1 MARGPT
7 VRYVKDYA
15 VQELLGKGAFGCV
28 YQAKK
33 DTGETLFAMKELPL
47 DMVSVHGG
55 GSGEELRDSDGEQS
69 ATLLERE
76 VQILSTLQHPNIIR
90 YYDSFQQGD
99 SFYIVMELVEG
110 ATLLDHLN
118 SLSEK
123 RQSMAE
129 PRIWQLFTQVCA
141 AVLAFHSLAGPWHPP
156 PPHSPLSPFLVQRP
170 VAWPRNAQMCLA
182 LRYIH
187 KEKHVV
193 HRDLTPSNIMITA
206 EGDIK
211 LADFGLAKE
220 RTGTGSVME
229 SVVGTVLY
237 QCPEIIQAEAYG
249 EKADIWSLGC
259 ILYQTAMLRP
269 PFQGG
274 NPLVVARSIVEG
286 TYAPLDDGYSELMAR
301 VIPRLLCVKPEQRP
315 DIDEVAQMI
324 SPLLVSELERVRKAE
339 HELRAEVSMERDW
352 RQRHE
357 REASRNKEAVHRLFA
372 RHQLDAHSRTNS
384 CVARESSREASPMS
398 PHRRAPLAR
407 EPRSPMLSI
416 SPNRIREI
424 NDPCSRILNQLHK
437 ILFISQLPPSME
449 GELSAQRQVPTQ
461 PASHRAG
468 GRNARAHG
476 PTCSRVGGMTGTEP
490 HRTSPFWQVVEKY
503 KRALFSHRRL
513 AVHQRGWNLKDE
525 LNKLVSGSQEVIN
538 LTFYSPTVVHGD
550 AKGASAVKQ
559 RITYEE
565 LQHFIEQVLS
575 ETGYYSCQPAG
586 DDSVVPL
593 SDLADADRPAPS
605 DRGVHVWP
613 ESQPRTRL
621 SQHHLPPM
629 QRPVCNNSSGLASES
644 KPTLLATTR
653 SCELLHAP

>member
-1 MARGPT
+1 M
-7 VRYVKDYA
+7 
-15 VQELLGKGAFGCV
+15 
-28 YQAKK
+28 
-33 DTGETLFAMKELPL
+33 
-47 DMVSVHGG
+47 
-55 GSGEELRDSDGEQS
+55 
-69 ATLLERE
+69 
-76 VQILSTLQHPNIIR
+76 
-90 YYDSFQQGD
+90 
-99 SFYIVMELVEG
+99 
-110 ATLLDHLN
+110 
-118 SLSEK
+118 
-123 RQSMAE
+123 
-129 PRIWQLFTQVCA
+129 
-141 AVLAFHSLAGPWHPP
+141 
-156 PPHSPLSPFLVQRP
+156 
-170 VAWPRNAQMCLA
+170 
-182 LRYIH
+182 
-187 KEKHVV
+187 

-286 TYAPLDDGYSELMAR
+286 TYASLDGGYSELMAR

-384 CVARESSREASPMS
+384 CVARESREASPMS
-398 PHRRAPLAR
+398 PQRRVPLAR

-449 GELSAQRQVPTQ
+449 GELSAQRQVPARQ
-461 PASHRAG
+461 PGRRVAMRGEGTHG
-468 GRNARAHG
+468 GTCGEVAWATLSRIAR
-476 PTCSRVGGMTGTEP
+476 R
-490 HRTSPFWQVVEKY
+490 FWQVVEKY

-538 LTFYSPTVVHGD
+538 LTFYSPTVVHED

-586 DDSVVPL
+586 DDSVVAL
-593 SDLADADRPAPS
+593 SDLADADQPGAS
-605 DRGVHVWP
+605 DRGADVWP
-613 ESQPRTRL
+613 ESLPRTRL

-629 QRPVCNNSSGLASES
+629 QRPISVCNGSGLASAS
-644 KPTLLATTR
+644 KPALLATTR

>member
-1 MARGPT
+1 
-7 VRYVKDYA
+7 
-15 VQELLGKGAFGCV
+15 
-28 YQAKK
+28 
-33 DTGETLFAMKELPL
+33 
-47 DMVSVHGG
+47 
-55 GSGEELRDSDGEQS
+55 
-69 ATLLERE
+69 
-76 VQILSTLQHPNIIR
+76 
-90 YYDSFQQGD
+90 
-99 SFYIVMELVEG
+99 
-110 ATLLDHLN
+110 
-118 SLSEK
+118 
-123 RQSMAE
+123 
-129 PRIWQLFTQVCA
+129 
-141 AVLAFHSLAGPWHPP
+141 
-156 PPHSPLSPFLVQRP
+156 
-170 VAWPRNAQMCLA
+170 
-182 LRYIH
+182 
-187 KEKHVV
+187 
-193 HRDLTPSNIMITA
+193 
-206 EGDIK
+206 
-211 LADFGLAKE
+211 
-220 RTGTGSVME
+220 ME

-274 NPLVVARSIVEG
+274 NPLVVARTIVEG

-301 VIPRLLCVKPEQRP
+301 VIPRLLCVRPEQRP

-372 RHQLDAHSRTNS
+372 RHRLDAHSRTNS
-384 CVARESSREASPMS
+384 CVPRESREASPMS
-398 PHRRAPLAR
+398 PHRRVPLAR

-449 GELSAQRQVPTQ
+449 GELSAQR
-461 PASHRAG
+461 
-468 GRNARAHG
+468 
-476 PTCSRVGGMTGTEP
+476 
-490 HRTSPFWQVVEKY
+490 QVVEKY

-586 DDSVVPL
+586 DDSVVAL
-593 SDLADADRPAPS
+593 SDLADADQPGAS
-605 DRGVHVWP
+605 DRGADVWP
-613 ESQPRTRL
+613 ESLPRTRL

-629 QRPVCNNSSGLASES
+629 QRPISVCNGSGLASES
-644 KPTLLATTR
+644 KPALLATTR

>member
-1 MARGPT
+1 
-7 VRYVKDYA
+7 
-15 VQELLGKGAFGCV
+15 
-28 YQAKK
+28 
-33 DTGETLFAMKELPL
+33 
-47 DMVSVHGG
+47 
-55 GSGEELRDSDGEQS
+55 
-69 ATLLERE
+69 
-76 VQILSTLQHPNIIR
+76 
-90 YYDSFQQGD
+90 
-99 SFYIVMELVEG
+99 MELVEG

-129 PRIWQLFTQVCA
+129 PRIWQLFT
-141 AVLAFHSLAGPWHPP
+141 
-156 PPHSPLSPFLVQRP
+156 
-170 VAWPRNAQMCLA
+170 QMCLA

-449 GELSAQRQVPTQ
+449 GELSAQRQV
-461 PASHRAG
+461 
-468 GRNARAHG
+468 
-476 PTCSRVGGMTGTEP
+476 
-490 HRTSPFWQVVEKY
+490 VEKY

-586 DDSVVPL
+586 DDSAVPL

-644 KPTLLATTR
+644 NPTLLATTR

>member
-1 MARGPT
+1 M
-7 VRYVKDYA
+7 
-15 VQELLGKGAFGCV
+15 
-28 YQAKK
+28 
-33 DTGETLFAMKELPL
+33 
-47 DMVSVHGG
+47 
-55 GSGEELRDSDGEQS
+55 
-69 ATLLERE
+69 
-76 VQILSTLQHPNIIR
+76 
-90 YYDSFQQGD
+90 
-99 SFYIVMELVEG
+99 
-110 ATLLDHLN
+110 
-118 SLSEK
+118 
-123 RQSMAE
+123 
-129 PRIWQLFTQVCA
+129 
-141 AVLAFHSLAGPWHPP
+141 
-156 PPHSPLSPFLVQRP
+156 
-170 VAWPRNAQMCLA
+170 
-182 LRYIH
+182 
-187 KEKHVV
+187 

-220 RTGTGSVME
+220 RTGTGSIME

-286 TYAPLDDGYSELMAR
+286 TYAPLDGGYSELMAR

-384 CVARESSREASPMS
+384 CVARESREASPMS

-449 GELSAQRQVPTQ
+449 GELSAQRQVPARQ
-461 PASHRAG
+461 P
-468 GRNARAHG
+468 GRRGAMRGEGRWWHVW
-476 PTCSRVGGMTGTEP
+476 RGGMGDTEP
-490 HRTSPFWQVVEKY
+490 HRTS
-503 KRALFSHRRL
+503 LL
-513 AVHQRGWNLKDE
+513 AGGRKVQACA
-525 LNKLVSGSQEVIN
+525 
-538 LTFYSPTVVHGD
+538 F
-550 AKGASAVKQ
+550 
-559 RITYEE
+559 
-565 LQHFIEQVLS
+565 
-575 ETGYYSCQPAG
+575 
-586 DDSVVPL
+586 
-593 SDLADADRPAPS
+593 
-605 DRGVHVWP
+605 
-613 ESQPRTRL
+613 
-621 SQHHLPPM
+621 
-629 QRPVCNNSSGLASES
+629 LASS
-644 KPTLLATTR
+644 PRSAPTRMEPEGRAQQARERIAGGYQPDLLLTYRRA
-653 SCELLHAP
+653 